1 MLQEGAS
8 TCSIDF
14 VNEVEVQPMAAEPKR
29 PSEANDRLKTQIAT
43 SFLSGLVQLSAPAV
57 VSLLSS
63 PPQSQKTPPVV
74 RAPTSLLFPGHHPI
88 RLLTPNRALT
98 TYADASRRL
107 ANTRV

>member
-1 MLQEGAS
+1 
-8 TCSIDF
+8 
-14 VNEVEVQPMAAEPKR
+14 MAAEPKR

-63 PPQSQKTPPVV
+63 PPQSQKTPPAV
-74 RAPTSLLFPGHHPI
+74 RAPTSLLFPAHHPI

-98 TYADASRRL
+98 YRRCL
-107 ANTRV
+107 AAARQYQSLA